1 MDRLDR
7 RLLAALQ
14 ADSGASIGAL
24 AERIGL
30 SSSACHRRMRALEEA
45 GIITGYGARIDP
57 AKAGIGLNVLIDIT
71 LVSQSSEAMERFE
84 RAVAD
89 FPDILECHLLSG
101 TADYRLRTAARDMAD
116 YDRLHRETLARLPGV
131 ATMHTSFVIR
141 TIKPWRGYALKD

>member
-1 MDRLDR
+1 MDRIDR
-7 RLLAALQ
+7 RILTALQ
-14 ADSGASIGAL
+14 GDSQASIADL
-24 AERIGL
+24 AGRVGL
-30 SSSACHRRMRALEEA
+30 SLSACHRRVRAMEEA
-45 GIITGYGARIDP
+45 GVILGYGARVDAGKI
-57 AKAGIGLNVLIDIT
+57 GIGLQVLIDIT
-71 LVSQSSEAMERFE
+71 LVSQSGEAMERFE

-141 TIKPWRGYALKD
+141 TVKAWAGYDLR

>member
-7 RLLAALQ
+7 RILSALQ
-14 ADSGASIGAL
+14 ADSSASIAEL

-30 SSSACHRRMRALEEA
+30 SPSACHRRMRALEEE
-45 GIITGYGARIDP
+45 GVIRGYAARLDP
-57 AKAGIGLNVLIDIT
+57 AKIGIGLNILIDIT

-131 ATMHTSFVIR
+131 STMHTSFVIR
-141 TIKPWRGYALKD
+141 TVKAWNGYDLG

>member
-7 RLLAALQ
+7 RLLTALQ
-14 ADSGASIGAL
+14 ADSSASIAQL
-24 AERIGL
+24 AERLGL
-30 SSSACHRRMRALEEA
+30 SPSACHRRMRALEES
-45 GIITGYGARIDP
+45 GVIRGYGARLDP

-131 ATMHTSFVIR
+131 STMHTSFVIR
-141 TIKPWRGYALKD
+141 TVKAWNGYALG

>member
-7 RLLAALQ
+7 RILTALQ
-14 ADSGASIGAL
+14 ADSHASIAEI

-30 SSSACHRRMRALEEA
+30 SSSACHRRIKAMEENA
-45 GIITGYGARIDP
+45 TITGYGARIDP
-57 AKAGIGLNVLIDIT
+57 AKVGIGLNVMIDIT

-89 FPDILECHLLSG
+89 FPDILECNLLSG
-101 TADYRLRTAARDMAD
+101 TADYRLRSAARDMAD

-131 ATMHTSFVIR
+131 STMHTSFVIR
-141 TIKPWRGYALKD
+141 TVKAWRGYDLG

>member
-7 RLLAALQ
+7 RLLTALQ
-14 ADSGASIGAL
+14 ADSSASIAQL
-24 AERIGL
+24 AEKLGL
-30 SSSACHRRMRALEEA
+30 SPSACHRRMRALEES
-45 GIITGYGARIDP
+45 GVIRGYGARIDP
-57 AKAGIGLNVLIDIT
+57 AQAGIGLNVLIDIT

-131 ATMHTSFVIR
+131 STMHTSFVIR
-141 TIKPWRGYALKD
+141 TVKAWSGYALG